1 MPIIFSDQQKALFE
15 SEGYLIIEN
24 FISDESVDEIR
35 ELVMEMADYE
45 KREGKNYIYPFDKTG
60 CTQRVWNLT
69 NKSSRFRDL
78 LEIDELSEVM
88 NFIFQ
93 RPTTHQ
99 LFHLSSFQANILH
112 PGAERQKLHVDTP
125 FPEPLPPWPAKANSI
140 WLLDD
145 FTEQNGATEIVPG
158 SHANTCKPS
167 KEDDKFI
174 ECKKAIAPRGS
185 VLFTHGNLWH
195 RAGAN
200 LSSKPRI
207 GLLGSF
213 AASYMKEI
221 ASEEDQSIVI
231 SQEVKAN
238 ASQRLS
244 AILGLGHGIKEG
256 ALTSHD
262 EKTSA
267 SNFNYNPSI

>member
-1 MPIIFSDQQKALFE
+1 MPINFSDQQKEQFE
-15 SEGYLIIEN
+15 AEGYLIIEN
-24 FISDESVDEIR
+24 FISYKAVDEIR
-35 ELVMEMADYE
+35 DLVIEMADHE
-45 KREGKNYIYPFDKTG
+45 KGEGESYIYPFDKSG
-60 CTQRVWNLT
+60 QTQRVWNLT
-69 NKSSRFRDL
+69 NKNIRFRNL
-78 LEIDELSEVM
+78 LEIEELSDIM
-88 NFIFQ
+88 NFIFR
-93 RPTTHQ
+93 RPTNHQ

-145 FTEQNGATEIVPG
+145 FTEQNGATEVVPR
-158 SHANTCKPS
+158 SHVNKSKPT
-167 KEDDKFI
+167 KEDDEFI
-174 ECKKAIAPRGS
+174 ECKKVTAPRGS

-221 ASEEDQSIVI
+221 ASEEDQSLVI

-256 ALTSHD
+256 AQISHD
-262 EKTSA
+262 ERTSTL
-267 SNFNYNPSI
+267 NFNHNPSI